1 MNILTTKTMNDI
13 LEQIALCVE
22 NGKINQKSPYPPSMK
37 GQLGADELTLQA
49 LEEGVAPADFLS
61 KGLIVGMGRIGVKFR
76 ENKVFVPQVL
86 MSAKAMSG
94 AMTHLKKYFLDGS
107 VKRKG
112 KIIIGTVEG
121 DLHDIGKNLV
131 SMIAEGN
138 GYEVID
144 LGVDVPAEKFIEAI
158 KMNPG
163 AFVGMSALLTTT
175 MANMEKINKII
186 KSEFPEVIT
195 CVGGAPLNNEFA
207 KKIGADYYTDEP
219 QALVEILDKLVA

>member
-1 MNILTTKTMNDI
+1 MNDI

-37 GQLGADELTLQA
+37 GQLGTDELTMQA
-49 LEEGVAPADFLS
+49 LEEGVAPTDVLS

-94 AMTHLKKYFLDGS
+94 AMAHLKKYFMDGS

-112 KIIIGTVEG
+112 KLIIGTVEG

-144 LGVDVPAEKFIEAI
+144 LGVDVPAEKFIDAI
-158 KMNPG
+158 KVNPG

-175 MANMEKINKII
+175 MANMEKINKQI

-207 KKIGADYYTDEP
+207 QKIGADYYTDEP

>member
-1 MNILTTKTMNDI
+1 MAAT
-13 LEQIALCVE
+13 
-22 NGKINQKSPYPPSMK
+22 
-37 GQLGADELTLQA
+37 LGADELTLQA
-49 LEEGVAPADFLS
+49 LEEGVAPADVLS

-94 AMTHLKKYFLDGS
+94 AMAHLKKYFMDGS

-112 KIIIGTVEG
+112 KLIIGTVEG

-144 LGVDVPAEKFIEAI
+144 LGVDVPAEKFIDAI
-158 KMNPG
+158 KVNPG

-175 MANMEKINKII
+175 MANMEKINKQI

-207 KKIGADYYTDEP
+207 QKIGADYYTDEP

>member
-1 MNILTTKTMNDI
+1 MSEI

-22 NGKINQKSPYPPSMK
+22 NGKINQKSPYPPTMK

-49 LEEGVAPADFLS
+49 LEEGVNPSDVLS

-76 ENKVFVPQVL
+76 EGKVFVPQVL
-86 MSAKAMSG
+86 MSAKAMNG
-94 AMTHLKKYFLDGS
+94 AMTHLKKYFIDGS
-107 VKRKG
+107 VQRKG
-112 KIIIGTVEG
+112 KLIIGTVEG
-121 DLHDIGKNLV
+121 DLHDIGKSLV
-131 SMIAEGN
+131 CMIAEGN

-158 KMNPG
+158 KLHPG

-175 MANMEKINKII
+175 MANMEKINKQI
-186 KSEFPEVIT
+186 KAEFPETIT

-207 KKIGADYYTDEP
+207 QQIGADYYTDEP
-219 QALVEILDKLVA
+219 QALVDIFDKLVG

>member
-1 MNILTTKTMNDI
+1 MNDI

-37 GQLGADELTLQA
+37 GQLGADELTMQA
-49 LEEGVAPADFLS
+49 LEEGVAPADVLS

-94 AMTHLKKYFLDGS
+94 AMAHLKKYFMDGS

-112 KIIIGTVEG
+112 KLIIGTVEG

-144 LGVDVPAEKFIEAI
+144 LGVDVPAEKFIDAI
-158 KMNPG
+158 KVNPG

-175 MANMEKINKII
+175 MANMEKINKQI

-207 KKIGADYYTDEP
+207 QKIGADYYTDEP

>member
-49 LEEGVAPADFLS
+49 LEEGVAPTDVLS

-86 MSAKAMSG
+86 MSAKAMNG
-94 AMTHLKKYFLDGS
+94 AMAHLKKYFLDGS

-207 KKIGADYYTDEP
+207 QKIGADYYTDEP

>member
-1 MNILTTKTMNDI
+1 MLTAKTMNDI

-49 LEEGVAPADFLS
+49 LEEGVAPADVLS

-94 AMTHLKKYFLDGS
+94 AMAHLKKYFMDGS

-112 KIIIGTVEG
+112 KLIIGTVEG

-158 KMNPG
+158 KVNPG

-175 MANMEKINKII
+175 MANMEKINKQI

-207 KKIGADYYTDEP
+207 QKIGADYYTDEP

>member
-1 MNILTTKTMNDI
+1 MNDI

-49 LEEGVAPADFLS
+49 LEEGVAPADVLS

-94 AMTHLKKYFLDGS
+94 AMAHLKKYFMDGS

-112 KIIIGTVEG
+112 KLIIGTVEG

-131 SMIAEGN
+131 SMIAEVT

-144 LGVDVPAEKFIEAI
+144 FGVDVPAEKFIDAI
-158 KMNPG
+158 KVNPG

-175 MANMEKINKII
+175 MANMEKINKQI

-207 KKIGADYYTDEP
+207 QKIGADYYTDEP

>member
-49 LEEGVAPADFLS
+49 LEEGVAPTDVLS

-94 AMTHLKKYFLDGS
+94 AMAHLKKYFLDGS

-121 DLHDIGKNLV
+121 DLHDIGKNQV

>member
-1 MNILTTKTMNDI
+1 MLKKKNINNF

-49 LEEGVAPADFLS
+49 LEEGVAPADVLS

-94 AMTHLKKYFLDGS
+94 AMAHLKKYFMDGS

-112 KIIIGTVEG
+112 KLIIGTVEG

-158 KMNPG
+158 KVNPG

-175 MANMEKINKII
+175 MANMEKINKQI
-186 KSEFPEVIT
+186 KSQFPEVIT
-195 CVGGAPLNNEFA
+195 CVAGAPLKNEFA
-207 KKIGADYYTDEP
+207 QKIGADYYTDEP

>member
-1 MNILTTKTMNDI
+1 MNDI

-22 NGKINQKSPYPPSMK
+22 NGKINLKSPYPPAMK
-37 GQLGADELTLQA
+37 GQPGADELTIQA
-49 LEEGVAPADFLS
+49 LDDGISPTDVLS
-61 KGLIVGMGRIGVKFR
+61 KGLIVGMARIGVKFR

-86 MSAKAMSG
+86 MSAKAMNG
-94 AMTHLKKYFLDGS
+94 AMAHLKKYFLDGS

-112 KIIIGTVEG
+112 KLIIGTVEG

-144 LGVDVPAEKFIEAI
+144 LGVDVSADKFIEAI

-175 MANMEKINKII
+175 MANMEKINRMI
-186 KSEFPEVIT
+186 KSQYPDVIT

-219 QALVEILDKLVA
+219 QALVEILDQLVA

>member
-1 MNILTTKTMNDI
+1 MH
-13 LEQIALCVE
+13 E
-22 NGKINQKSPYPPSMK
+22 N

-49 LEEGVAPADFLS
+49 LEEGVAPADVLS

-94 AMTHLKKYFLDGS
+94 AMAHLKKYFMDGS

-112 KIIIGTVEG
+112 KLIIGTVEG

-158 KMNPG
+158 KVNPG

-175 MANMEKINKII
+175 MANMEKINKQI

-207 KKIGADYYTDEP
+207 QKIGADYYTDEP

>member
-1 MNILTTKTMNDI
+1 MNDI

-37 GQLGADELTLQA
+37 GQLVADELTLQA
-49 LEEGVAPADFLS
+49 LEEGVAPADVLS

-94 AMTHLKKYFLDGS
+94 AMAHLKKYFMDGS

-112 KIIIGTVEG
+112 KLIIGTVEG

-158 KMNPG
+158 KVNPG

-175 MANMEKINKII
+175 MANMEKINKQI

-207 KKIGADYYTDEP
+207 QKIGADYYTDEP

>member
-1 MNILTTKTMNDI
+1 MNDI

-37 GQLGADELTLQA
+37 GQLGADELTMQA
-49 LEEGVAPADFLS
+49 LEEGVAPADVLS

-76 ENKVFVPQVL
+76 ENKAFVPQVL

-94 AMTHLKKYFLDGS
+94 AMAHLKKYFMDGS

-112 KIIIGTVEG
+112 KLIIGTVEG

-144 LGVDVPAEKFIEAI
+144 LGVDVPAEKFIDAI

-175 MANMEKINKII
+175 MANMEKINKQI

-207 KKIGADYYTDEP
+207 QKIGADYYTDEP

>member
-1 MNILTTKTMNDI
+1 
-13 LEQIALCVE
+13 
-22 NGKINQKSPYPPSMK
+22 MK

-49 LEEGVAPADFLS
+49 LEEGVAPTDVLS

-86 MSAKAMSG
+86 MSAKAMNG
-94 AMTHLKKYFLDGS
+94 AMAHLKKYFLDGS

>member
-1 MNILTTKTMNDI
+1 MNDI

-22 NGKINQKSPYPPSMK
+22 NGKINLKSPYPPAMK
-37 GQLGADELTLQA
+37 GQPGADELTIQA
-49 LEEGVAPADFLS
+49 LDDGISPTDVLS
-61 KGLIVGMGRIGVKFR
+61 KGLIVGMARIGVKFR

-86 MSAKAMSG
+86 MSAKAMNG
-94 AMTHLKKYFLDGS
+94 AMAHLKKYFLDGS

-112 KIIIGTVEG
+112 KLIIGTVEG

-144 LGVDVPAEKFIEAI
+144 LGVDVSADKFIEAI

-175 MANMEKINKII
+175 MVNMEKINRMI
-186 KSEFPEVIT
+186 KSQYPDVIT

-207 KKIGADYYTDEP
+207 QKIGADYYTDEP
-219 QALVEILDKLVA
+219 QALVEILDQLVA

>member
-1 MNILTTKTMNDI
+1 MSEI

-22 NGKINQKSPYPPSMK
+22 SGKINQKSPYPANMK
-37 GQLGADELTLQA
+37 GQLGADELSLQA
-49 LEEGVAPADFLS
+49 LEDGVSPSDVLS

-76 ENKVFVPQVL
+76 EGKVFVPQVL
-86 MSAKAMSG
+86 LSAKAMNS
-94 AMTHLKKYFLDGS
+94 AMAHLKKYFIDGS

-112 KIIIGTVEG
+112 KLIIGTVEG

-131 SMIAEGN
+131 CMIAEGN

-158 KMNPG
+158 KAHPD

-175 MANMEKINKII
+175 MANMEKINKQI
-186 KSEFPEVIT
+186 KAEFPNTIT

-207 KKIGADYYTDEP
+207 QQIGADYYTDEP
-219 QALVEILDKLVA
+219 QALVDIFDKLVG

>member
-1 MNILTTKTMNDI
+1 MLTTKTMNDI

-49 LEEGVAPADFLS
+49 LEEGVAPADVLS

-94 AMTHLKKYFLDGS
+94 AMAHLKKYFMDGS

-112 KIIIGTVEG
+112 KLIIGTVEG

-144 LGVDVPAEKFIEAI
+144 LGVDVPAEKFIDAI

-175 MANMEKINKII
+175 MANMEKINKQI

-207 KKIGADYYTDEP
+207 QKIGADYYTDEP

>member
-1 MNILTTKTMNDI
+1 MNDI

-37 GQLGADELTLQA
+37 GQLGADELTMQA
-49 LEEGVAPADFLS
+49 LEEGVAPTDVLS

-94 AMTHLKKYFLDGS
+94 AMAHLKKYFMDGS

-112 KIIIGTVEG
+112 KLIIGTVEG

-144 LGVDVPAEKFIEAI
+144 LGVDVPAEKFIDAI

-175 MANMEKINKII
+175 MANMEKINKQI

-207 KKIGADYYTDEP
+207 QKIGADYYTDEP

>member
-1 MNILTTKTMNDI
+1 MNDI

-37 GQLGADELTLQA
+37 GQLGADELTMQA
-49 LEEGVAPADFLS
+49 LEEGVAPTDVLS

-86 MSAKAMSG
+86 MSVKAMSG
-94 AMTHLKKYFLDGS
+94 AMAHLKKYFMDGS

-112 KIIIGTVEG
+112 KLIIGTVEG

-144 LGVDVPAEKFIEAI
+144 LGVDVPAEKFIDAI

-175 MANMEKINKII
+175 MVNMEKINKQI

-207 KKIGADYYTDEP
+207 QKIGADYYTDEP

>member
-1 MNILTTKTMNDI
+1 MNDI

-49 LEEGVAPADFLS
+49 LEEGVAPTDVLS

-94 AMTHLKKYFLDGS
+94 AMAHLKKYFMDGS

-112 KIIIGTVEG
+112 KLIIGTVEG

-144 LGVDVPAEKFIEAI
+144 LGVDVPAEKFIDAI
-158 KMNPG
+158 KVNPG

-175 MANMEKINKII
+175 MANMEKINKQI

-207 KKIGADYYTDEP
+207 QKIGADYYTDEP

>member
-1 MNILTTKTMNDI
+1 MNDI

-49 LEEGVAPADFLS
+49 LEEGVAPADVLS

-94 AMTHLKKYFLDGS
+94 AMAHLKKYFMDGS

-112 KIIIGTVEG
+112 KLIIGTVEG

-144 LGVDVPAEKFIEAI
+144 LGVDVPAEKFIDAI
-158 KMNPG
+158 KVNPG

-175 MANMEKINKII
+175 MANMEKINKQI

-207 KKIGADYYTDEP
+207 QKIGADYYTDEP
-219 QALVEILDKLVA
+219 QALVEILDKLIA